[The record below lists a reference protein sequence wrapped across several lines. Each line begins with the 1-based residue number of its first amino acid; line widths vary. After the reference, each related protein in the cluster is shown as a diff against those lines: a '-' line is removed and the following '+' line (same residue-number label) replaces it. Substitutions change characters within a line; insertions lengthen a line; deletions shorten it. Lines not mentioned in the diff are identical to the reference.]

1 MCFVPAVVNESHAGM
16 LQPAWL
22 FLVDSK
28 RRRRR
33 GLLGKAVF
41 VRQKEDE
48 ERVIT
53 MDNGILKNVKGTR
66 DFMPQE
72 QSLRNRIRRTLE
84 GVFEEYGCKPLETPM
99 LSVYEL
105 LASKYGGGAEILKE
119 VYRLS
124 DQGERELALRYDLTV
139 PLAKVVGMNPEM
151 RLPFKRYEIGKVFRD
166 GPVKPGR
173 FREFVQ
179 CDVDIVGTSSM
190 LAEAELISMA
200 FAAFERLG
208 LDVYIE
214 VNNRKLLSGIL
225 QELGVPEERAGDV
238 MLSLD
243 KLEKIGI
250 DGVRDDLR
258 ERGVEEPLIAAIVS
272 FLQEGETTLEQ
283 LAGRFASPGVQQG
296 VSELEQLLAYLQR
309 ANVTGDV
316 RFSPFLA
323 RGLGIYTGTVYEI
336 FLQDGRITSS
346 IGSGGRYDEI
356 IGRFLGDGREYPAVG
371 ISFGLDV
378 ILTALEMQESE
389 QAERAADVLVVPLGT
404 EAASLGLANR
414 LRAAGIRTELELAGR
429 RLKKALDYANKE
441 RIPFVLIYG
450 ENEVENGAVV
460 LRNMVEGTEQAV
472 PLAEIAQR
480 LREALMIR

>member
-1 MCFVPAVVNESHAGM
+1 MENSV
-16 LQPAWL
+16 
-22 FLVDSK
+22 
-28 RRRRR
+28 
-33 GLLGKAVF
+33 
-41 VRQKEDE
+41 
-48 ERVIT
+48 
-53 MDNGILKNVKGTR
+53 LKNVKGTK

-72 QSLRNRIRRTLE
+72 QMLRNRIRRTLE
-84 GVFEEYGCKPLETPM
+84 EVFEAYGCKPLETPM
-99 LSVYEL
+99 LANYDL

-139 PLAKVVGMNPEM
+139 PVAKVVGMNPEM

-225 QELGVPEERAGDV
+225 QELGIPEDRAGDV

-250 DGVRDDLR
+250 AGVQEDLR
-258 ERGVEEPLIAAIVS
+258 ARDVEESLITSIVA
-272 FLQEGETTLEQ
+272 FLQEGETTLASLEQ
-283 LAGRFASPGVQQG
+283 RFSSPLVQQG
-296 VSELEQLLAYLQR
+296 IQELNQFFAYVQG
-309 ANVTGDV
+309 AGVAGDI
-316 RFSPFLA
+316 RFAPFLA

-336 FLQDGRITSS
+336 FLQDQRITSS
-346 IGSGGRYDEI
+346 IGSGGRYDKI
-356 IGRFLGDGREYPAVG
+356 IGQFLGDGREYPAVG

-378 ILTALEMQESE
+378 ILTALAMEREE
-389 QAERAADVLVVPLGT
+389 NEERAADVLVVPLGT
-404 EAASLGLANR
+404 EALSLGLANR
-414 LRAAGIRTELELAGR
+414 LRGGGIKTELELSGR

-441 RIPFVLIYG
+441 QIPYVLIYG
-450 ENEVENGAVV
+450 ENEVEGGEVV
-460 LRNMVEGTEQAV
+460 LRDMREGREEKV
-472 PLAEIAQR
+472 PLASLEQR
-480 LREALMIR
+480 LQEAITNG